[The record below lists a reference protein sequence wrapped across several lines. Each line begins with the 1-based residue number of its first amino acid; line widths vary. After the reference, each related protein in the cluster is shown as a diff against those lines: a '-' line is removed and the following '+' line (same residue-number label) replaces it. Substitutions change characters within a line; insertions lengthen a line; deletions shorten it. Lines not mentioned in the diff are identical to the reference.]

1 MKKKT
6 KESTDLIDLKNFV
19 DYNQKVEERDETF
32 KKLMFV
38 YEMALKELKTK
49 LEIYQQEFKV
59 FYNYDLVD
67 HINFRIKKPDS
78 IIKKMKNKQCKM
90 TYKQMV
96 ENINDIAGLRVICPL
111 QKDIYSIK
119 SLIQNIPGV
128 NTIKEKDY
136 VTNPKPSGYSAYHI
150 VLAVPV
156 MLSQNLIYAK
166 VEVQI
171 RTMAMDLWSSLEHK
185 MKYKPQIGPSKKEA
199 KEWIN
204 CAKAINKLDGKI
216 SLLV

>member
-67 HINFRIKKPDS
+67 HTNFRIKKPDS

-185 MKYKPQIGPSKKEA
+185 MKYKPKIEPSKKEA

>member
-185 MKYKPQIGPSKKEA
+185 MKYKPKIEPSKKEA